1 MARVSKLF
9 ALSLKRRHKAK
20 APIPQLPDAIEA
32 IRARAMQGYVAEQ
45 VRWGDILLKSIYL
58 PPDPA
63 RARQWYE
70 IAASAGY
77 APALNMLGRCHHF
90 GWGCSID
97 HVAAAK
103 YYGQAAE
110 LGDLWGNYNLAI
122 MVMRGIGMKADL
134 PRALALFRSGAERG
148 HAKSM
153 NLLARFIEE
162 GWHTPRDPVLA
173 FDWYR
178 RSAEGGDYRGQ
189 HNYATAL
196 CALGRE
202 DEAYDWWDKAVI
214 EATSDILLAM
224 QRQLRPMQ
232 SPRREALLAQVELRL
247 EQLGVTA
254 PQQEGAIDRSDRFI
268 GPVNPV

>member
-1 MARVSKLF
+1 MLTRLLCLLLSVSRRRRLRREPPAKL
-9 ALSLKRRHKAK
+9 
-20 APIPQLPDAIEA
+20 PEMIEA
-32 IRARAMQGYVAEQ
+32 IRARAQQGYVAEQ
-45 VRWGDILLKSIYL
+45 VRWGDILLESIYL

-90 GWGCSID
+90 GWGGPVDYS
-97 HVAAAK
+97 AAADA
-103 YYGQAAE
+103 YGKAAE

-122 MVMRGIGMKADL
+122 MVMRGIGMEADL
-134 PRALALFRSGAERG
+134 PRALALFRNSAERG

-162 GWHTPRDPVLA
+162 GWHTPSDPTLA

-202 DEAYDWWDKAVI
+202 DEAYDWWEKAVVD
-214 EATSDILLAM
+214 ATSDILLAM
-224 QRQLRPMQ
+224 QRQLQPLR
-232 SPRREALLAQVELRL
+232 SARRDALLGQAAHRL
-247 EQLGVTA
+247 VQLGVT
-254 PQQEGAIDRSDRFI
+254 PQ
-268 GPVNPV
+268 